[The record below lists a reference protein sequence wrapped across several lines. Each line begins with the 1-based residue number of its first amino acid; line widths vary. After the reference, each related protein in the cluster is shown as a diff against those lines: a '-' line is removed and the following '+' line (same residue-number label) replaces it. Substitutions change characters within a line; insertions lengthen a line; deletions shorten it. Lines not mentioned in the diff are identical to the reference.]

1 MGEKGGVWVPGSPP
15 SLSAEKGQESEEDR
29 KTVREAKK
37 DELGRPG
44 RLTGGWVTFLWLLD
58 CGKRN

>member
-37 DELGRPG
+37 DELGQPE
-44 RLTGGWVTFLWLLD
+44 RLTGG
-58 CGKRN
+58 G